1 MHKKIVKK
9 IRDTLP
15 ATKVAFSSIVL
26 WKDRQNIN
34 ESRKDFKAKLRNVYK
49 QKNIGF
55 VTNGNINESPLGMK
69 ELYL

>member
-26 WKDRQNIN
+26 RKDRQNIN
-34 ESRKDFKAKLRNVYK
+34 ESGKISKPNFEMFTSKRILVLSLME
-49 QKNIGF
+49 I
-55 VTNGNINESPLGMK
+55 LMK
-69 ELYL
+69 VL